1 MSETWGYR
9 YINGASDRFICQI
22 EGSDAL
28 DAYPEFRDR
37 YNRADELISE
47 LLGSEPCLFYIRRQ
61 REAPQPEYE
70 IWELTIATDNDDFQ
84 LPSKLQERQ
93 QTLQVWVSVRK
104 DGSGCLG
111 LRGINL
117 VDPEQGQIDA
127 FSSAWLIRLL
137 PEDIGIP
144 QEVFA
149 QIITMPVCGSHVPT
163 SDQIRGWRQYLAI
176 QSRTANQRQFSVPFV
191 GHNHPESQR
200 HITFTLN
207 VDLATGNG
215 LVSLTPDEFWQR
227 ARRAINEFVQLF
239 RTSSD
244 LGDHRRGQRLGEI
257 ETVESSSNQI
267 KVQLNTDVADSLNRE
282 DFALPVT
289 GFLSFEDVGSL
300 TQIRWQ
306 KQALENLQFGHTQNR
321 YLGEFFFDAA
331 KARPLPESSRLS
343 KADLLLSEANKTQI
357 AAVEAVLA
365 AEDLVLIQG
374 PPGTGKTT
382 VIAEICYQVAR
393 RGGRTL
399 IASQAN
405 LAVDNALSRLA
416 HHPLLRPLREGDA
429 GSRVGREGEPFLA
442 HRVIDRWLE
451 NTAVDCE
458 NRLSEQQ
465 QIVQGLRPLLTSLEK
480 FRAYLEAEVNFPL
493 EHQKLI
499 DCQTQLAVVRFKKN
513 SEHEILETRNQQINL
528 LKNQLNN
535 ILESNSMFL
544 AERAKTLQNLKTR
557 QSEIAIALDE
567 LSEWTRDANSNIYN
581 LFKQSLQQR
590 LFVTEDLIYLP
601 RIGLSLAKEAQSDNL
616 PWKDTCDRLLR
627 EINQLI
633 TQCMDWDEICKVANR
648 IYWLL
653 FQTKNSLADQN
664 LSAAHISLCVN
675 QLKSSIDST
684 QPLQNISQLLQIT
697 QRIIRQS
704 NQSQEPQYHYKTALQ
719 VEAIKQ
725 QYEILIEQNK
735 PSDIELKLNSI
746 TAKYLIEITT
756 KSQILLNEL
765 QSQNN
770 IKINQL
776 ETHQNNL
783 QKTQS
788 PFVVLFQINDYFQ
801 LQLDELQHQ
810 IKQIVQ
816 AITELDNQIA
826 ERHQEIQ
833 ILQENLNNQRNWWQ
847 NVWQSIP
854 NSLKTDIPTTE
865 LFNSDFLTSVQQHF
879 EPWKYHLAKAS
890 FYLEQYEYTMQNWIA
905 RLRQPSEEDLE
916 SISRKYLENVNVVG
930 ITCIKAAKW
939 NFSQKFSQFD
949 VVIIDEVS
957 KSTPPELLIPALK
970 GKKIVMIGD
979 YRQLPP
985 ILDEGNLD
993 EIAEELSIPRDSVQ
1007 FLEDSWFKLQF
1018 EAAINGQTGITRRLN
1033 IQYRMHPQ
1041 IMEAINQF
1049 YNEGD
1054 GGLTCGLSDP
1064 DNQRAHNLAGKLIR
1078 EDQHII
1084 WVRIPSD
1091 PNFRENRTG
1100 TSYEN
1105 EKEVDC
1111 IEKLCKQMNATWA
1124 AKVANGES
1132 KKEIGIITFY
1142 GAQLRLIDRRISREH
1157 RFPNLDI
1164 RTGTVDRFQGM
1175 EKAVVIVS
1183 MVRNNHEG
1191 RVGFAETPERVN
1203 VAFSRAKELLV
1214 IVGCHKLFTSI
1225 PIYQEVS
1232 NVVERYRG
1240 FIDVSSLL

>member
-22 EGSDAL
+22 EGSGAL

-37 YNRADELISE
+37 YIRADELISE

-70 IWELTIATDNDDFQ
+70 IWELTIATDHDDFQ
-84 LPSKLQERQ
+84 LPTKLQEQQ
-93 QTLQVWVSVRK
+93 QTLQVSASVRK
-104 DGSGCLG
+104 DGNGCLG
-111 LRGINL
+111 LKRINL

-127 FSSAWLIRLL
+127 FSSAWLIHLL
-137 PEDIGIP
+137 PNVRQDIGIP
-144 QEVFA
+144 QEAFA

-163 SDQIRGWRQYLAI
+163 RDQIRGWGQYLAI
-176 QSRTANQRQFSVPFV
+176 QSRTAKQRQFCVPFV
-191 GHNHPESQR
+191 GHNHPESQNR
-200 HITFTLN
+200 ITFTLN
-207 VDLATGNG
+207 VDLATSNG
-215 LVSLTPDEFWQR
+215 SVSLTPDEFWQR
-227 ARRAINEFVQLF
+227 AGRARNEFVQLF

-244 LGDHRRGQRLGEI
+244 LGNHRRGQKLGEI
-257 ETVESSSNQI
+257 ETVESNKNQI
-267 KVQLNTDVADSLNRE
+267 KVQVTDSLNRG

-289 GFLSFEDVGSL
+289 GFLFFEDVGSL

-306 KQALENLQFGHTQNR
+306 EQALRDLREGHTQNR

-343 KADLLLSEANKTQI
+343 KADLLLSEANETQI

-416 HHPLLRPLREGDA
+416 HHPVLRPLREGEA
-429 GSRVGREGEPFLA
+429 GNRVGREGEPFLA
-442 HRVIDRWLE
+442 HRAIDRWLE
-451 NTAVDCE
+451 NTAINCE
-458 NRLSEQQ
+458 NHLSEQQ
-465 QIVQGLRPLLTSLEK
+465 QIVQGLHPLLTSLEK
-480 FRAYLEAEVNFPL
+480 FRVYLEAEINFPL
-493 EHQKLI
+493 EHKKLL
-499 DCQTQLAVVRFKKN
+499 DCQTKLAVVRFNKN

-535 ILESNSMFL
+535 ILESNSIFV
-544 AERAKTLQNLKTR
+544 AEQAKTLQNLKNR

-581 LFKQSLQQR
+581 LFKQYLQQR

-601 RIGLSLAKEAQSDNL
+601 RIGLSIAKEAQPDGL
-616 PWKDTCDRLLR
+616 PWKDTCDPLLR

-648 IYWLL
+648 IYWLF
-653 FQTKNSLADQN
+653 FQTKNYLADQKP
-664 LSAAHISLCVN
+664 SAAHISLCVN

-684 QPLQNISQLLQIT
+684 QPLQTISQLLQIT

-704 NQSQEPQYHYKTALQ
+704 NQSQEPQEHYKTAIKL
-719 VEAIKQ
+719 EAIKQ

-735 PSDIELKLNSI
+735 PSNIELKLNSI
-746 TAKYLIEITT
+746 AAKYLIEITT
-756 KSQILLNEL
+756 KLQALLKGL
-765 QSQNN
+765 QSQKNTE
-770 IKINQL
+770 INKL
-776 ETHQNNL
+776 ETDKSNL
-783 QKTQS
+783 HNTQY
-788 PFVVLFQINDYFQ
+788 PFVVLFNINDYFQ
-801 LQLDELQHQ
+801 LQIDELQHQ
-810 IKQIVQ
+810 RERIVQ
-816 AITELDNQIA
+816 EIAELDKQIA
-826 ERHQEIQ
+826 EHYKEIQ

-847 NVWQSIP
+847 NIWQSIP
-854 NSLKTDIPTTE
+854 NYLKTDIPTTE

-879 EPWKYHLAKAS
+879 EPWKDHLAKAS
-890 FYLEQYEYTMQNWIA
+890 SYLDQYGYTMRDWIA

-970 GKKIVMIGD
+970 GKKVVMIGD

-1018 EAAINGQTGITRRLN
+1018 EAAKNGQTGITRRLN

-1054 GGLTCGLSDP
+1054 GGLTCGLPDP
-1064 DNQRAHNLAGKLIR
+1064 DNQRAHNLAGQLIK

-1084 WVRIPSD
+1084 WVKIPSD

-1100 TSYEN
+1100 TSYQN
-1105 EKEVDC
+1105 EKEVDW
-1111 IEKLCKQMNATWA
+1111 IEKLCEQMNTTWA
-1124 AKVANGES
+1124 AKVAKGEP

-1142 GAQLRLIDRRISREH
+1142 GAQLRLIDRRISHEH
-1157 RFPNLDI
+1157 RFSNLDI

-1183 MVRNNHEG
+1183 MVRNNNQG
-1191 RVGFAETPERVN
+1191 RVGFAKTPERVN
-1203 VAFSRAKELLV
+1203 VAFSRAKELLI
-1214 IVGCHKLFTSI
+1214 IVGCHNLFTSI